1 MKYECGAIIVTKKNI
16 DNKYK
21 TRYIIVSSRET
32 KNIFNEFRVVESVRE
47 YGIVNIEEFEK
58 IMYRI
63 KQSKNQIYSVAWLT
77 EETLTAEYELD
88 TWSRVCKEKGL

>member
-16 DNKYK
+16 EHKYK

-47 YGIVNIEEFEK
+47 YGIVNVEEFDK
-58 IMYRI
+58 IINKI
-63 KQSKNQIYSVAWLT
+63 KQSKNQIYSVAWMT

-88 TWSRVCKEKGL
+88 TWDRVCKEKGL